1 MICRKCG
8 SEAGDGK
15 FCLNC
20 GAAITTSQ
28 TANIA
33 TPTNNN
39 ISSNQIQ
46 QQLDIQREQL
56 RIQQAQL
63 NLQVQNEAKKKI
75 CPRCR
80 SNNVTVQAVAEQKKR
95 GCLMSIVWIVL
106 ACCTLGLIILIPLLT
121 RKGSKTKTY
130 AICQSCGHRWK
141 V

>member
-1 MICRKCG
+1 MSKCG
-8 SEAGDGK
+8 AETENGK

-56 RIQQAQL
+56 RIQQTQL
-63 NLQVQNEAKKKI
+63 NFASAKLRQKKII
-75 CPRCR
+75 CPRCP
-80 SNNVTVQAVAEQKKR
+80 Q
-95 GCLMSIVWIVL
+95 
-106 ACCTLGLIILIPLLT
+106 
-121 RKGSKTKTY
+121 
-130 AICQSCGHRWK
+130 
-141 V
+141 